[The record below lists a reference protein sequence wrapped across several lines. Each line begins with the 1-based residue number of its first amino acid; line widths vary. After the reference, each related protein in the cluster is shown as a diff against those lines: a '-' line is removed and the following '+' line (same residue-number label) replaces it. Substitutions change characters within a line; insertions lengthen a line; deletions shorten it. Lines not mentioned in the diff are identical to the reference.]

1 MEASTE
7 APPFVAEIH
16 NAEYDDYLD
25 QLAAAPT
32 VPDYFVTQCRE
43 RQRRGNGIFGNR
55 YIFRPNAVEGMEEAA
70 DGANYAI
77 FESLKRGHE
86 GRDDK
91 RALCLEI
98 AHTFAKAH
106 RLLAQLHHTD

>member
-1 MEASTE
+1 MSNATV
-7 APPFVAEIH
+7 FNAEIH
-16 NAEYDDYLD
+16 NAEFDEYLD
-25 QLAAAPT
+25 QLGEAPT
-32 VPDYFVTQCRE
+32 VPDYFVDQCRL
-43 RQRRGNGIFGNR
+43 RQRRGNGVFGNR
-55 YIFRPNAVEGMEEAA
+55 YIFRHNAVEGMEEAA

-77 FESLKRGHE
+77 FESLKRGYE

-106 RLLAQLHHTD
+106 ALLAQLHHAD